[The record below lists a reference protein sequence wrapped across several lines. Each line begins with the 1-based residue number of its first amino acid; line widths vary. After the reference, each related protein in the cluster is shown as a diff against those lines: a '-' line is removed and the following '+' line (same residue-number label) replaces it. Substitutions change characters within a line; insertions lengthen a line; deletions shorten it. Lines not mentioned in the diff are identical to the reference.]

1 MPTLGLLISSLLFVY
16 PFAIYPA
23 LLWLFRKWRKVDVQR
38 PAANA
43 ELPSVA
49 LIICAFNERRVI
61 EEKLENSL
69 ALDYPRERLRIVVV
83 SDGSTDGTAD
93 IVRRYE
99 QSGVQL
105 IGRIQRCGKVGN
117 LNAVL
122 PTRSEDVLVLS
133 DANVMYRPDA
143 VRRLVE
149 RFADPSVGCV
159 SGKVILIESASLLDD
174 PTTQYYSMEWF
185 LQEAESAIYAMPGAD
200 GAMYA
205 LRRELFVGCPADS
218 IVEDFVIPMTVIRQG
233 RRVVFEAAAVAWER
247 GSTSIRE
254 EFRRKVRIAAGAAQ
268 SVVRGYGWPGRAPA
282 RFWFVFLSHK
292 LLRWLSPLTGITALA
307 FALMSLERAAS
318 QAVVIGLAVA
328 VLLAAVQFCTRFNH
342 PVLSASFYFLFG
354 QVATACGLVK
364 GLAGRQTV
372 LWAKAN
378 R

>member
-1 MPTLGLLISSLLFVY
+1 VL
-16 PFAIYPA
+16 YPA
-23 LLWLFRKWRKVDVQR
+23 LLRLLTMWWKMDVER
-38 PAANA
+38 PPADA
-43 ELPSVA
+43 EAPSVA
-49 LIICAFNERRVI
+49 LVICAFNERKVI

-69 ALDYPRERLRIVVV
+69 ALNYPKDKLHILVV
-83 SDGSTDGTAD
+83 SDGCTDGTAD

-105 IGRIQRCGKVGN
+105 IERTQRCGKVRN

-122 PTRSEDVLVLS
+122 PARSEDVLVLS
-133 DANVMYRPDA
+133 DANVMYSPDA

-159 SGKVILIESASLLDD
+159 SGKVILMESASLLDD
-174 PTTQYYSMEWF
+174 PTTQYYSIEWF
-185 LQEAESAIYAMPGAD
+185 LQEVESAIYSMPGAD

-233 RRVVFEAAAVAWER
+233 RRVVFESAAVAWER
-247 GSTSIRE
+247 GSASIGE

-268 SVVRGYGWPGRAPA
+268 SVVRGYGWPGGVPG

-292 LLRWLSPLTGITALA
+292 LLRWLSPLTGILALA
-307 FALMSLERAAS
+307 FALTSLERTAS
-318 QAVVIGLAVA
+318 QAVVAGLAIA
-328 VLLAAVQFCTRFNH
+328 VLLAAVQLCTRFNH